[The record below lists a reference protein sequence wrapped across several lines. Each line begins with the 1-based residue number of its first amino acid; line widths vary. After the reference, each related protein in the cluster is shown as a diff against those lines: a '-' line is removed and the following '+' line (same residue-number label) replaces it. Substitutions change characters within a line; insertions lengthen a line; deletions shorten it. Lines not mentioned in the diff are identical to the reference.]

1 MNFANSFHLYTFQ
14 LGGAGW
20 AERRGRGLKLF
31 LKSGHFLASLKK
43 EDFSKVWS
51 GVLVYFV
58 LFWQFSITFRIIIS
72 C

>member
-1 MNFANSFHLYTFQ
+1 MNFADGFHLYTFQ

-43 EDFSKVWS
+43 EDFSKV
-51 GVLVYFV
+51 
-58 LFWQFSITFRIIIS
+58 
-72 C
+72 